1 MAVVHEEERN
11 PEVAAVLAKARTR
24 SRAAVVRRVL
34 LAVLAAGLVALGL
47 YASGMFGG
55 ARATV
60 RYVTAPATVADL
72 TVMVTATGS
81 VQPTNKVE
89 ISSELSGTIR
99 RVLVDYNSTVA
110 IGQTLAELDTDK
122 LVASA
127 ERSRARLA
135 AARAKVS
142 EAEATVAERQSDYDR
157 KRELYQRKVISVH
170 DFEAAAAAVR
180 RAAAALETARA
191 EVGSAEADV
200 RLDETNLAKAAI
212 KSPIN
217 GIVLSRNVDPGQTVA
232 STLQAPVLFAIA
244 EDLSKMEIQV
254 DVDEADIGKV
264 REGQRATFAVDAYP
278 DRVFE
283 AEIRTLRFGSETVQG
298 VVTYKAV
305 LTTDNSDMLLRPGM
319 TATAEIVVEEVRDAL
334 SVPNAAL
341 RFTPTTDIRKS
352 NGGFLRGLLPGP
364 PRFRQASRP
373 DDQGAERAVWAL
385 RDGQPVRVPVT
396 IGATDGRRTEIRS
409 GKVAAGQPVIVD
421 QISAAR

>member
-11 PEVAAVLAKARTR
+11 SEVAAVLAKARTR

-34 LAVLAAGLVALGL
+34 LAVGAVGLVALGL

-55 ARATV
+55 TRATV

-110 IGQTLAELDTDK
+110 VGQTLAELDTDK

-180 RAAAALETARA
+180 RAAAGLETARA

-278 DRVFE
+278 DRIFE

-341 RFTPTTDIRKS
+341 RFTPTTDTAKPS
-352 NGGFLRGLLPGP
+352 GGFLRGLLPGP

-373 DDQGAERAVWAL
+373 DQGAERAVWAL

-396 IGATDGRRTEIRS
+396 IGATDGRRTEVRS
-409 GKVAAGQPVIVD
+409 GEVAAGQPVIVD